1 MDQLKASIIIA
12 ARNEEDNI
20 LQCLSSLVAVLPPEV
35 DIVVVHGGSDRTSE
49 IAATFARQHPNVRV
63 IRNEN
68 DRGKGHAIKRGI
80 QEAYGSIMAQ
90 FDCDLQFLASDLPA
104 LLAPLINGTADVVVG
119 SRFLPA
125 ANRAAYQPV
134 FFRDVGNR
142 LLSGLVSLLAG
153 QKVTDVTTGM
163 KAWTRTAIETI
174 DFTDERYSY
183 EAEIVLKACHRNLR
197 LIEIPIGYASRQ
209 QGESMHR
216 STTGLM
222 RAGLTIAFHCIRW
235 QWATRK

>member
-1 MDQLKASIIIA
+1 MNSHEISIIIA
-12 ARNEEDNI
+12 AFNEEDSI
-20 LQCLSSLVAVLPPEV
+20 LPCLESVVSAMPDVEILVV
-35 DIVVVHGGSDRTSE
+35 DGGSDRTTE
-49 IAATFARQHPNVRV
+49 IAAGFSKGHPQVRV
-63 IRNEN
+63 VHNDD

-80 QEAYGSIMAQ
+80 QEASGNVMAQ
-90 FDCDLQFLASDLPA
+90 FDCDMQFLASDLPA
-104 LLAPLINGTADVVVG
+104 MLAPLLNDTADVVVG

-125 ANRAAYQPV
+125 ANRDAYKPV

-183 EAEIVLKACHRNLR
+183 EAEIVLKACRRNLR
-197 LIEIPIGYASRQ
+197 LIEIPVGYASREK
-209 QGESMHR
+209 GVSMHR
-216 STTGLM
+216 STTALI
-222 RAGLTIAFHCIRW
+222 RAGLTIAWNCMCWRWVIR
-235 QWATRK
+235 R